1 MEFAE
6 NIGDLKMVGY
16 TVTQVTGS
24 KFGVRF
30 ERIKGFLLG
39 IQASLT
45 RTGGVRLS
53 LCGWSLWI
61 GMIPVR
67 KVKRG
72 QVVNGDPL
80 DEILAGKGKTASFE
94 IEYRLPEKSN
104 GKA

>member
-1 MEFAE
+1 
-6 NIGDLKMVGY
+6 MVGY
-16 TVTQVTGS
+16 TVTQITGS

-30 ERIKGFLLG
+30 DRMKGFLIG

-67 KVKRG
+67 KVTRG
-72 QVVNGDPL
+72 LVANGDPL
-80 DEILAGKGKTASFE
+80 DEILTERGKTAAFE
-94 IEYRLPEKSN
+94 IEYRLPEKTN